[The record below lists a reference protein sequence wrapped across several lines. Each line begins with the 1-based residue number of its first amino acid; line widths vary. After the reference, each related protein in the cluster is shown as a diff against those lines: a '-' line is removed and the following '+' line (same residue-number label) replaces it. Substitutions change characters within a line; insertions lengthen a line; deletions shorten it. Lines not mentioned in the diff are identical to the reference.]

1 MLERATVE
9 SPQLKLAPRSRYIPE
24 FDVMRGV
31 AILFV
36 IYMHSWFGPW
46 QGVPHHELL
55 YIHLI
60 HIFGHSA
67 VPVFFFISAFLLSR
81 DRSTSFV
88 SFFSRKARRIYVP
101 LLFWML
107 ASLAYQVWQQG
118 SLTAQMLKDF
128 ALFNISGQF
137 YFVIVL
143 VIFFAAFYF
152 VRGWTTPQLRWL
164 AIAAFIVN
172 LAMVFYYRV
181 DPPSSA
187 IGGVLSYRNPLMW
200 VFSFAFGFYIG
211 RSQGSLEWTRKLFWP
226 ALAGMALIYASYVIA
241 GEAFDQYPAS
251 YFGVSVYLFAC
262 LSFIVYPAL
271 LMTAMARAP
280 GRVAAEPLRRLSR
293 YSFAIYLVHQP
304 FFLNYFADRVVSDN
318 THLNYDYFRLINS
331 LFVVGSVGVIVF
343 VVVVARIAPR
353 FAREFMGVEPPRVFA
368 PEPARAVA
376 RTGSS

>member
-1 MLERATVE
+1 MLERPTAE
-9 SPQLKLAPRSRYIPE
+9 SQPLELAPKSRYIPE
-24 FDVMRGV
+24 FDVMRGA

-36 IYMHSWFGPW
+36 IYLHSWFGPW

-60 HIFGHSA
+60 HIFAHSA

-81 DRSTSFV
+81 DRSTSFA
-88 SFFSRKARRIYVP
+88 SFFTRKARRIYVP
-101 LLFWML
+101 LMFWML

-118 SLTAQMLKDF
+118 SLTVQMLKDF

-143 VIFFAAFYF
+143 VIFFVAFYF
-152 VRGWTTPQLRWL
+152 VRHWSTPQLRTL
-164 AIAAFIVN
+164 AIAAFMLN

-181 DPPSSA
+181 DPPSSV
-187 IGGVLSYRNPLMW
+187 IGAVLSYRNPLMW

-211 RSQGSLEWTRKLFWP
+211 RSQGSLEWTRKLLWP
-226 ALAGMALIYASYVIA
+226 ALAGMAVIYASYVIA

-262 LSFIVYPAL
+262 LSLIVYPAV
-271 LMTAMARAP
+271 LMPILARAP
-280 GRVAAEPLRRLSR
+280 GAAAVEPFRRLSR

-304 FFLNYFADRVVSDN
+304 FFISYFAHRLVSDN
-318 THLNYDYFRLINS
+318 PHLNHDYFGLIAS
-331 LFVVGSVGVIVF
+331 LFAVGTVGVIVF
-343 VVVVARIAPR
+343 VVVVSRISPR

-368 PEPARAVA
+368 PEPASALVRSA
-376 RTGSS
+376 RS